1 MKKYIE
7 YKNEVDGF
15 KDVSLTVKTVE
26 KISASY
32 IHFLK
37 VMTNNLYNYNQTIEK
52 VLGRLL
58 QFHKLADN
66 IFLKQKKSNRKL
78 LVFLSGDKGLVG
90 GLYHNLANIL
100 SDHNEK
106 YDYLIVI
113 GKKGERYIKEEGFKI
128 LKSFYFTDYLPTP
141 KEIQEIC
148 DYILGQFK
156 NKNFSKIDILYPAF
170 ISLSVHQ
177 PKFIR
182 FLPFP
187 FVDNSQVESRPAIG
201 LPIFASSPKKIF
213 DDLFTKYIKT
223 FFARVVLESKLSE
236 FSARTVA
243 MEHAAV
249 KTQEILEKIKLDYF
263 KERKRIITQKQLE
276 SFSVHRLRK

>member
-1 MKKYIE
+1 MKKYID
-7 YKNEVDGF
+7 YKSEMEGF
-15 KDVSLTVKTVE
+15 EDVSLTVKTVE
-26 KISASY
+26 KVSASY

-37 VMTNNLYNYNQTIEK
+37 AMTNNLYNYNQTIEK
-52 VLGRLL
+52 VLERLL
-58 QFHKLADN
+58 QFHKVTDN
-66 IFLKQKKSNRKL
+66 PFLKQRRTNRKL

-100 SDHNEK
+100 LDYNEK
-106 YDYLIVI
+106 YDYLIVV
-113 GKKGERYIKEEGFKI
+113 GRKGERYIKEEGFKI
-128 LKSFYFTDYLPTP
+128 LKSFYFADYLPKP
-141 KEIQEIC
+141 EEIQLIG
-148 DYILGQFK
+148 DYILNQFK

-177 PKFIR
+177 PKFVR

-187 FVDNSQVESRPAIG
+187 FLQNQAKEGPVIG
-201 LPIFASSPKKIF
+201 LPIFASNPKKIF
-213 DDLFTKYIKT
+213 NDLFTKYIKT

-243 MEHAAV
+243 MEHATV
-249 KTQEILEKIKLDYF
+249 KTQEFLDKIKLDYF